1 MSINL
6 VKEHEDSSINLAME
20 QRQVS
25 IRMEEKKVWNENS
38 LQNTCI
44 KGDL

>member
-6 VKEHEDSSINLAME
+6 VKEHEDSSINLVTE